1 MPVAAPHARRGPF
14 ITFEGGDGAGK
25 STQITQLA
33 AHLRRAGSDV
43 VVTREPGGSPGAEDI
58 RTLLV
63 KGAADRWSP
72 MSEALLVYAARADHL
87 ERTINP
93 ARARGAV
100 VLCDRFSDS
109 TMAYQGIAGGLGRAA
124 VKSLDAL
131 VVGDDGP
138 TLTFILD
145 APVRDSLARAGARG
159 GDTRFEA
166 KGAGYQER
174 VRQAFLAIAQSA
186 PDRCVVVNASRSVEA
201 IEAEIAAIVR
211 ERLGLG

>member
-25 STQITQLA
+25 STQITRLA

-58 RTLLV
+58 RALIV
-63 KGAADRWSP
+63 NGAADRWSP
-72 MSEALLVYAARADHL
+72 MSEALLMYAARADHL

-93 ARARGAV
+93 ARARGAA

-124 VKSLDAL
+124 VESLDAL

-138 TLTFILD
+138 MLTFILD

-159 GDTRFEA
+159 GDTRFEG

-174 VRQAFLAIAQSA
+174 VRQAFLAIARSA
-186 PDRCVVVNASRSVEA
+186 PDRCVVIDASRGIEA
-201 IEAEIAAIVR
+201 IGAEIAAVVH